1 MGEEFINQLT
11 DLGAVGLFL
20 AYLIHANHQA
30 AKRLTSLSE
39 RWELQLDKMRETIDE
54 MADKVAESSRIQ
66 HELQQ
71 QQHMALAM
79 KAARA
84 KTVATI
90 PIPTPPPP
98 ATTEE

>member
-11 DLGAVGLFL
+11 DLGSVGLFL

-30 AKRLTSLSE
+30 SKRMAAMND
-39 RWELQLDKMRETIDE
+39 RWEGMLDKMREAIDE
-54 MADKVAESSRIQ
+54 LTDKVEESSRIQ
-66 HELQQ
+66 RDLQQ

-84 KTVATI
+84 KTISTI
-90 PIPTPPPP
+90 PIPIPPPS